1 MIKAFFTLS
10 DRACAKSYTRLTRM
24 IFHSIAK
31 YYAIFSF
38 RPIVSLW
45 ALPAA
50 YAGIAVSKLWL
61 FLEMFNLPT
70 RFY

>member
-1 MIKAFFTLS
+1 MIKTFFTLS

-31 YYAIFSF
+31 YYAKFSF

-50 YAGIAVSKLWL
+50 YAGIAV
-61 FLEMFNLPT
+61 
-70 RFY
+70 